1 MKLVRLIKEMFTVKN
16 FGGFAFVTAF
26 WLILIIGGCFA
37 IQSGGQY
44 LLGINPELANK
55 FGIAMLIIIL
65 LALSIDPIVQVRR
78 DIKRDG
84 GFFIKRK

>member
-1 MKLVRLIKEMFTVKN
+1 MRLVRFIKEMFTVKSL
-16 FGGFAFVTAF
+16 GGFAFVTAF
-26 WLILIIGGCFA
+26 WLILIIGGGFT
-37 IQSGGQY
+37 IQSVGQY
-44 LLGINPELANK
+44 LLGTNPELANK

-65 LALSIDPIVQVRR
+65 LALSIDPIIQVCR

>member
-1 MKLVRLIKEMFTVKN
+1 MRLVRLIKEMFTVKS
-16 FGGFAFVTAF
+16 FGDFAFVTAF

-37 IQSGGQY
+37 TQSVGQY
-44 LLGINPELANK
+44 LLGVNPELANK
-55 FGIAMLIIIL
+55 FSIVMLIIIL
-65 LALSIDPIVQVRR
+65 LALSINPIIQVRR